1 MIATVIR
8 SIAIGVMLAGLGFSV
23 AVEAASD
30 TRGPLVPLKASE
42 ARGATVADSGISLPR
57 SWSGRYFY
65 GENNRQ
71 SVPFELDLKQEGT
84 TITGRISEPRTFGD
98 RTSIELHANIFG
110 SIERDGSVRFT
121 KTYDGTAG
129 VSHSV
134 EYVGLLKGSGDRR
147 EITGTWRIKRMS
159 GPFTMRSR

>member
-8 SIAIGVMLAGLGFSV
+8 SIAIIAILVGPSAT
-23 AVEAASD
+23 AEA
-30 TRGPLVPLKASE
+30 ASE

-57 SWSGRYFY
+57 FWSGRYFY
-65 GENNRQ
+65 GKNNRE
-71 SVPFELDLKQEGT
+71 SVPFELDLKHEGM
-84 TITGRISEPRTFGD
+84 TITGRISEPRTFGNP
-98 RTSIELHANIFG
+98 TSNELYATIFG

-147 EITGTWRIKRMS
+147 EITGTWRIKRTT